1 MYNFFKPETRIEVFP
16 VLQVQHLVFFPH
28 TSTPLILSVSAFLKI
43 KIKPGEEVILLFPKT
58 NKNNLNPQIAT
69 LCSLQKVKLMPQGR
83 VKLFL
88 KGLQRTYIEKHEK
101 NLISIRKIHEKPL
114 PQEELFSLQQI
125 LSYDLEALH
134 KLGKI
139 LSPELLEK
147 REICLEKLEGLL
159 IHSFDFTVE
168 EQSLFLSTQNP
179 IERFQRIHAKIKTE
193 IFRRKE
199 GRKTE
204 LT

>member
-1 MYNFFKPETRIEVFP
+1 MHNFFKPETKIEVFP

-28 TSTPLILSVSAFLKI
+28 TSAPLILSISDFLRA
-43 KIKPGEEVILLFPKT
+43 KIKPGTQIILLSPKIT
-58 NKNNLNPQIAT
+58 KNNSYPQIAT
-69 LCSLQKVKLMPQGR
+69 LCSLQKVKVLSQGKI
-83 VKLFL
+83 KLFL

-101 NLISIRKIHEKPL
+101 NLISIRKVHEKPL
-114 PQEELFSLQQI
+114 PQEELLSLQKI
-125 LSYDLEALH
+125 LSYDLKVLH

-139 LSPELLEK
+139 LSPELMEK

-159 IHSFDFTVE
+159 IHSFDFTAE
-168 EQSLFLSTQNP
+168 EQSLLLSTQNP

-193 IFRRKE
+193 IFRRE
-199 GRKTE
+199 ESRKTE